1 MKLFIGL
8 LCLLFVSCST
18 LPEAPKRLRSQQ
30 ALQSPRVSN
39 ANGVRVLALIPC
51 IENGYDPEYLVS
63 GTPFAVVDY
72 FGDVFSLN
80 RPGLGES
87 QLTNPWCVIALETVS
102 LSSTNAL
109 SQATEILTA
118 AFGQAPYAITLESE
132 PFTND
137 PSLQSFDSNCTQL
150 PALQQEAVGTTPV
163 LVRNLRQTLGIN
175 PKLTGRGMTIAVID
189 GGTETGSSISS
200 ASRQFVET
208 DYPYV
213 NPNSSDSRDEFDC
226 AQTSYVDG
234 HGKLVT
240 GIIRTVAPEA
250 KVIMLKACNKEG
262 ICSISSIAKALL
274 YLRNRYLGFPTVD
287 VVNMSFGGLPKTGDP
302 ISQAII
308 MDMKTSQPGT
318 LLVASVGNTREAS
331 NHFPAALSLQNNTLL
346 PVAATKLIVGNWSL
360 ASFNTCTV
368 LIEAGIEPFGA
379 PGVNLVISDGY
390 GTRNITG
397 TSFAAP
403 VVSAMAVLK
412 RQGNPTGLK
421 SGSSLLQNLRNT
433 AQNIGNFK
441 LVRY

>member
-1 MKLFIGL
+1 MKVFIGL
-8 LCLLFVSCST
+8 LCVLFVSCST
-18 LPEAPKRLRSQQ
+18 LPETPKTKRTASVALPRASTVNAP
-30 ALQSPRVSN
+30 
-39 ANGVRVLALIPC
+39 RVLALIPC
-51 IENGYDPEYLVS
+51 LINAADPADLVVD
-63 GTPFAVVDY
+63 TPFVVTDY
-72 FGDVFSLN
+72 FGDPFSLD
-80 RPGLGES
+80 RPSLGDS
-87 QLTNPWCVIALETVS
+87 QLANPWCVIALEASS
-102 LSSTNAL
+102 LSASDAL
-109 SQATEILTA
+109 EQATQLLTN
-118 AFGQAPYAITLESE
+118 AFGQPPYAITLESQV
-132 PFTND
+132 FNND
-137 PSLQSFDSNCTQL
+137 PSAQIFDSNCSQL
-150 PALQQEAVGTTPV
+150 PALQQEAIGTTPI

-189 GGTETGSSISS
+189 GGTETGSSISNL
-200 ASRQFVET
+200 SRQFVET
-208 DYPYV
+208 DYPNL
-213 NPNSSDSRDEFDC
+213 NPNANDARDEFDC
-226 AQTSYVDG
+226 SETPYVDG

-240 GIIRTVAPEA
+240 GIIKTVAPEA
-250 KVIMLKACNKEG
+250 KIIMLKACNSQG
-262 ICSISSIAKALL
+262 VCSVSSIAKALL
-274 YLRNRYLGFPTVD
+274 YLRNRFKGFPAVD

-346 PVAATKLIVGNWSL
+346 PVAATKLISGGWSL

-379 PGVNLVISDGY
+379 PGVNLLISDGY

-403 VVSAMAVLK
+403 IVSAMAALK
-412 RQGNPTGLK
+412 RQSNPAGLK
-421 SGSSLLQNLRNT
+421 LGSSLLQNLRGT